1 MNSDTKMICRSIDKL
16 TAEVI
21 RLRREIKEL
30 RKPIYGLDVGKG
42 MDEDPEDEGEE
53 ECQL

>member
-1 MNSDTKMICRSIDKL
+1 MNSDIKMICRSIDKL
-16 TAEVI
+16 TAEVV

-30 RKPIYGLDVGKG
+30 RKPVYGPDTGST
-42 MDEDPEDEGEE
+42 EEPADEGEE